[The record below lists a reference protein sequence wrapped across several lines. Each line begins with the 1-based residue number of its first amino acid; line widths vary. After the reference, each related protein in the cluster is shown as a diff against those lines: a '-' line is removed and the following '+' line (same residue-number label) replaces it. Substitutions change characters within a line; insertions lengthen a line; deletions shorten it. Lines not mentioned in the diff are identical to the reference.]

1 MPSIPQTRAVYASIN
16 RPLTIGGAD
25 RRLFFVA
32 LMVGSGTFTL
42 FGSLLTGALM
52 FLALFLGA
60 RWTTQR
66 DPQLLRIVLR
76 SARSRRRYD
85 PAKLEYIRLRTQ
97 NSVSTQRRSQPQR
110 HGDTEQNHSVLGVSV
125 SLWLVI
131 LSVLCHLRVGAA
143 RS

>member
-1 MPSIPQTRAVYASIN
+1 MSSIPQTRAVYASIN

-76 SARSRRRYD
+76 SARCRRRYD
-85 PAKLEYIRLRTQ
+85 PAKLAYI
-97 NSVSTQRRSQPQR
+97 SVGREIGS
-110 HGDTEQNHSVLGVSV
+110 
-125 SLWLVI
+125 
-131 LSVLCHLRVGAA
+131 
-143 RS
+143 